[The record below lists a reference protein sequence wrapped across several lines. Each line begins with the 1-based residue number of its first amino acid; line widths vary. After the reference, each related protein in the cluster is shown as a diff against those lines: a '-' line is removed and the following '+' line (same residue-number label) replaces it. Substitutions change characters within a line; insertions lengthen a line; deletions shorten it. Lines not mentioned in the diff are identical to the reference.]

1 MCLSYT
7 YLINNQI
14 WSWSPERVT
23 KMASPC
29 RMLFVFPFFPFLQ
42 TCIVIFSLFAS
53 NENLFLYT
61 WHPTALPLY
70 HLSFNSL
77 FSLASL
83 LNREI
88 RAWILIHVGES
99 PCVPKQFCLSALPS
113 SHPPRPPPS
122 AFAPPV
128 PSHTVVRFCFWPK
141 YWKEISLHAVSKFI
155 SYRAKW
161 RRRSVCVFPFPVPLF
176 YILMHYALCS
186 ICFWFFC
193 PEALLTHN
201 ITLVKVHLAPRI
213 LQFCP
218 GASVSFRN
226 VTLSD
231 LSLYLYYIFKI
242 TI

>member
-1 MCLSYT
+1 
-7 YLINNQI
+7 
-14 WSWSPERVT
+14 
-23 KMASPC
+23 MASPC

-42 TCIVIFSLFAS
+42 TYIVIFSPFAS

-70 HLSFNSL
+70 HPSFNSL

-99 PCVPKQFCLSALPS
+99 PCVLKQFCLSAPPS
-113 SHPPRPPPS
+113 SHSPRPPPS
-122 AFAPPV
+122 PSAPPV
-128 PSHTVVRFCFWPK
+128 PSHTVARFCFWPK
-141 YWKEISLHAVSKFI
+141 YLKEISPRAISEFI
-155 SYRAKW
+155 SYRTKW
-161 RRRSVCVFPFPVPLF
+161 RGGGGGVFKVKTHHKSPHKTLCAVCAFLFLVPLF
-176 YILMHYALCS
+176 YILMHYTLLHLQTY
-186 ICFWFFC
+186 FFFFFFFFC

-213 LQFCP
+213 VQFWP

-226 VTLSD
+226 VTLSE
-231 LSLYLYYIFKI
+231 SLWWRI
-242 TI
+242 